1 MASKTSQISN
11 NSRFRVQFPVE
22 KSNGSYEVI
31 SGPDMCEPDNAMSIP
46 EIIAK
51 YTRGAGLQV
60 EAHPWTTGVASEDGY
75 TMSDGEDS
83 FYQDFITPD
92 EASTVAPEPPIKEQE
107 KASESE
113 QEKS

>member
-1 MASKTSQISN
+1 MASETSQISN
-11 NSRFRVQFPVE
+11 ISRFRVQFPIN
-22 KSNGSYEVI
+22 KSNGSYELI

-60 EAHPWTTGVASEDGY
+60 EQHPWTTGVADEDGFVMRDSEDY
-75 TMSDGEDS
+75 FM
-83 FYQDFITPD
+83 QDFDNIGD
-92 EASTVAPEPPIKEQE
+92 SVMDVPEPPVNVQD
-107 KASESE
+107 KASENE